1 MKTFTIPIDKPSKNL
16 LNNLRNL
23 SKAKEKRK
31 EQMRSDWAKYFQDK
45 D

>member
-1 MKTFTIPIDKPSKNL
+1 MKTSTIHINKPSDRL
-16 LNNLRNL
+16 LGNLRDL
-23 SKAKEKRK
+23 RKAKEERK